1 MAELGRLLVIF
12 GLVLVA
18 VGLALTLLPRLALPR
33 LPGDIL
39 IQRDGFT
46 FYFPL
51 VTSLVVSLI
60 LTLLVN
66 LLFWARR

>member
-1 MAELGRLLVIF
+1 MAELGRLLVVF

-18 VGLALTLLPRLALPR
+18 VGLAFVLLPRIGLPR

-46 FYFPL
+46 LYFPI
-51 VTSLVVSLI
+51 VTSIVLSLL
-60 LTLLVN
+60 LTVLLN

>member
-1 MAELGRLLVIF
+1 MIF
-12 GLVLVA
+12 GLALVA
-18 VGLALTLLPRLALPR
+18 VGLALTLLPRLAPPR

-39 IQRDGFT
+39 IRRDGFT

-51 VTSLVVSLI
+51 VTSLVVSLL
-60 LTLLVN
+60 LTLLLN